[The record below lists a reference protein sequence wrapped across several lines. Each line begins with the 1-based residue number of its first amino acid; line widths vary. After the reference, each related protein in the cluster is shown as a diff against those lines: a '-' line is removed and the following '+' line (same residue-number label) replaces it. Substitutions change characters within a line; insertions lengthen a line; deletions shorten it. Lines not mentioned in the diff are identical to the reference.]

1 VRDRGEWLP
10 AIKVS
15 ESSVKT
21 PNPGHK
27 LAWRVYDHRGKASA
41 DLLSLDDET
50 PGEMDVL
57 VLRHPSTHTRVRTL
71 RREEISRVEPLQ
83 VKILDEG
90 KLVYDLPSIQDMR
103 HLRLT
108 DVRCLDPGVRRL
120 MNPHVYHVSLTQRL
134 WDLKQELIR
143 SALQKSQ

>member
-1 VRDRGEWLP
+1 M
-10 AIKVS
+10 S

-27 LAWRVYDHRGKASA
+27 LAWRVYDERGKATA
-41 DLLSLDDET
+41 DLLSLDDED
-50 PGEMDVL
+50 PGEMDYL
-57 VLRHPSTHTRVRTL
+57 VLRHPSAHTRVRTM

-83 VKILDEG
+83 VKVLDEG
-90 KLVYDLPSIQDMR
+90 KLVYDLPSIDEMR
-103 HLRLT
+103 RLRLA

-134 WDLKQELIR
+134 WDLKQTLIR
-143 SALQKSQ
+143 SARQKSQ